1 MARQSEAEGGR
12 LAGCG
17 RCDGGFAS
25 TAVSGRLRECGTWA
39 PHIYCGCTHLESGN
53 LVPTRPRPVWGTQTS
68 GSVPDSLISDFH
80 CRIRIQE
87 PRLDPGVAARP
98 RSTSRVRNPEAQS
111 GATAQLPTAQLPHP
125 RCSSC
130 CLGGQDK
137 WPAVLLDLSVEW
149 SRRSMVKRPIWNE
162 VGEWGHPLFCLMV
175 WSLQT
180 RPHSRQ
186 LPRGAPARCTPWS
199 DLFLSFNRTPRWRGQ
214 QGAVLATSPTRIA

>member
-1 MARQSEAEGGR
+1 MRWGVRVNGGQW
-12 LAGCG
+12 LAAGVRHVG
-17 RCDGGFAS
+17 P
-25 TAVSGRLRECGTWA
+25 TYLLWT
-39 PHIYCGCTHLESGN
+39 HILKGGN
-53 LVPTRPRPVWGTQTS
+53 LVPTRPRACLGH
-68 GSVPDSLISDFH
+68 SDIGQRSRFTD
-80 CRIRIQE
+80 QWFPLQNTDTG

-149 SRRSMVKRPIWNE
+149 FRRSMVKRPIWNE

-199 DLFLSFNRTPRWRGQ
+199 DLFLSSTEP
-214 QGAVLATSPTRIA
+214 QGGAANEVPC